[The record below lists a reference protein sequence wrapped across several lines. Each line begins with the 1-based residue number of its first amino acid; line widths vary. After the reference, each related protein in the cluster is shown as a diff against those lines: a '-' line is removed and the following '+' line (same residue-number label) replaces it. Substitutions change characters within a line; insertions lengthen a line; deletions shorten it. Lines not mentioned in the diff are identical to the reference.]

1 MKERILLFLIIL
13 GLGVFIYIY
22 QSYFNT
28 VWGLGLICFGMFI
41 YGLTTTLAYKVKKRV
56 LKYHPEPVNEN
67 YKPFVTI
74 MIPAHNEESVIAH
87 TVLNIQKLD
96 YPNFEIIVIDDR
108 SSDNTASVIK
118 NLEKKYDKVKAL
130 IRDKDAFPG
139 KSAVLNDAYKIAKGE
154 AILVFD
160 ADATVEPDF
169 LSKLIPHLEP
179 KDVGAVQARK
189 VIRNKNQNLL
199 TRCQNNEYTM
209 DTHFQVGRDSI
220 KGAVELRGNGELIK
234 RQAIDDIGGWN
245 NYTIV
250 DDLDMSTRLHI
261 KGWDIRFCP
270 DAIVYEEGIIYI
282 RPLYRQRRRW
292 LEGTIRR
299 YLEYAGDVLFSKDM
313 SLRASLDM
321 TAYITQFIMP
331 GWFLMEILIRVFK
344 VLAKQAPPHMLYS
357 SIFIG
362 CIIGFG
368 FFFAARYA
376 LRRYDYMPRLDA
388 TFEALETSV
397 YLFIIW
403 FPLVL
408 YICFKILF
416 MKKDMNWGKTA
427 HGLVMEEEA
436 SIKAFIKKELE
447 KTKQYT
453 KEYTEKYTEKLKQIL
468 AEKTETLASV
478 ANYTKTNNEA
488 EKEKNNDN

>member
-1 MKERILLFLIIL
+1 MKERILLFIIVL
-13 GLGVFIYIY
+13 GLGVFIYIF

-28 VWGLGLICFGMFI
+28 VWGLALLCTFMFI
-41 YGLTTTLAYKVKKRV
+41 YAVFMNLSYKLQKRKLERYPQV
-56 LKYHPEPVNEN
+56 INQD
-67 YKPFVTI
+67 YKPFVTV
-74 MIPAHNEESVIAH
+74 MIPAHNEEGVISA
-87 TVLNIQKLD
+87 TVQNILNMD
-96 YPNFEIIVIDDR
+96 YENFEVIVIDDR

-118 NLEKKYDKVKAL
+118 DLENRFEKVTAL
-130 IRDKDAFPG
+130 IRTPDAFPG
-139 KSAVLNDAYKIAKGE
+139 KSAVLNDAFKIAKGE

-160 ADATVEPDF
+160 ADATVDPDF
-169 LSKLIPHLEP
+169 LSKLIPNLEP

-189 VIRNKNQNLL
+189 VIRNKNVNLL

-209 DTHFQVGRDSI
+209 DAHLQLGRDSI

-234 RQAIDDIGGWN
+234 REALEDIGGWN

-261 KGWDIRFCP
+261 KGWDVRFCI
-270 DAIVYEEGIIYI
+270 DAVVYEEGITYI
-282 RPLYRQRRRW
+282 KPLYRQRRRW

-299 YLEYAGDVLFSKDM
+299 YLEYFDQVLFSRKM

-331 GWFLMEILIRVFK
+331 GWFIMEILIRLFK
-344 VLAKQAPPHMLYS
+344 VLAKDASPHMLYS

-362 CIIGFG
+362 CVIGFG
-368 FFFAARYA
+368 FFLGARYA

-388 TFEALETSV
+388 MFEALETSI
-397 YLFIIW
+397 YLLVIW

-447 KTKQYT
+447 KTKEKT
-453 KEYTEKYTEKLKQIL
+453 KEYAEKIKQI
-468 AEKTETLASV
+468 
-478 ANYTKTNNEA
+478 
-488 EKEKNNDN
+488 KEKI

>member
-1 MKERILLFLIIL
+1 MKERILLFTIVF
-13 GLGVFIYIY
+13 GLGVFIYIF

-28 VWGLGLICFGMFI
+28 VWGLALLCTFMFI
-41 YGLTTTLAYKVKKRV
+41 YALFMNLSYKFKKRK
-56 LKYHPEPVNEN
+56 LQKFPQIINEN
-67 YKPFVTI
+67 YKPFVTV
-74 MIPAHNEESVIAH
+74 MIPAHTEETVITN
-87 TVLNIQKLD
+87 TVENILQMN
-96 YPNFEIIVIDDR
+96 YTNFDVIVIDDR
-108 SSDNTASVIK
+108 STDNTASVIK
-118 NLEKKYDKVKAL
+118 NLEQKYEKVTAL
-130 IRDKDAFPG
+130 IRSKDAFPG
-139 KSAVLNDAYKIAKGE
+139 KSAVLNDAFKIAKGE

-169 LSKLIPHLEP
+169 LSKLIPYLEP

-209 DTHFQVGRDSI
+209 DTHFQVGRDSV

-234 RQAIDDIGGWN
+234 RQALEDINGWN

-261 KGWDIRFCP
+261 KGWDVRFCP
-270 DAIVYEEGIIYI
+270 EAIVYEEGIAYI

-299 YLEYAGDVLFSKDM
+299 YLEYAGDVLFSKKM

-321 TAYITQFIMP
+321 TAYISQFIMP
-331 GWFLMEILIRVFK
+331 GWFLMEILIRGFK

-362 CIIGFG
+362 CVIGFG
-368 FFFAARYA
+368 FFFGARYA

-388 TFEALETSV
+388 TFEALETSI

-447 KTKQYT
+447 KTKNYT
-453 KEYTEKYTEKLKQIL
+453 KEYTEKLKQIL
-468 AEKTETLASV
+468 AEKTESL
-478 ANYTKTNNEA
+478 NIENLTNPN
-488 EKEKNNDN
+488 KDSDKSLKD